1 MLELCNT
8 AVSDRRDCQDSADTR
23 PWGDA
28 PGLARRLGGC
38 GVLSVRTYTNC
49 LGIGAATLSALAFV
63 NGKYIAMIALAIVS
77 IGMAVIARRFPR
89 RRAT

>member
-1 MLELCNT
+1 
-8 AVSDRRDCQDSADTR
+8 
-23 PWGDA
+23 
-28 PGLARRLGGC
+28 
-38 GVLSVRTYTNC
+38 VRTYTNC